1 MANGHR
7 LVMVSNRVAP
17 AWAAIAARD
26 PTLQPVSG
34 LVSALTPVLDQTEA
48 LWFGWSGKTTARRGD
63 SAPRVWRTGSTQFAT
78 VDLPRRDANL
88 YYTVFS
94 NRALWPVLHS
104 FPERTVIQRDAY
116 GAYRRVSRRFA
127 QSLYSVLQPGD
138 VVWVHDYH
146 LFLLGQELRDL
157 GWEGKIGFFL
167 HVPFPSADT
176 FAILPWA
183 RPLLEGIL
191 AYDLV
196 GLQTRRYAHNLLDA
210 LSSELG
216 GAQIGEYFVYQGR
229 RARVGVYPV
238 GTDPATFI
246 QKAGNARHDR
256 TTLRLRRMFPN
267 QRLILGV
274 DRLDYTKGIAERLL
288 IFEHLLARR
297 RTLRGKVGLV
307 QVSVPSRERVP
318 EYAEVKAKVD
328 QIVGR
333 INGRFSG
340 HGWIPVNFH
349 YRSYSQE
356 VLAGFYNEADVCLVT
371 PLRDGMN
378 LVAKEYVAARG
389 DNPGVLVLSK
399 FCGAAESMSG
409 ALIVNPHDI
418 EGTADILHRGLV
430 MSSNERRER
439 WETLVQE
446 VRSNTSTTWARSF
459 LADLDV

>member
-1 MANGHR
+1 M
-7 LVMVSNRVAP
+7 
-17 AWAAIAARD
+17 
-26 PTLQPVSG
+26 
-34 LVSALTPVLDQTEA
+34 SAMP
-48 LWFGWSGKTTARRGD
+48 GM
-63 SAPRVWRTGSTQFAT
+63 
-78 VDLPRRDANL
+78 
-88 YYTVFS
+88 
-94 NRALWPVLHS
+94 
-104 FPERTVIQRDAY
+104 
-116 GAYRRVSRRFA
+116 GA
-127 QSLYSVLQPGD
+127 LYSVLQPGA
-138 VVWVHDYH
+138 VVWVHDYY
-146 LFLLGQELRDL
+146 LFLLGQKLRDL

-167 HVPFPSADT
+167 HVPSPSPDT

-229 RARVGVYPV
+229 RTRVGVYPV
-238 GTDPATFI
+238 GTDPATFL

-256 TTLRLRRMFPN
+256 TTLRLRRMFPD

-274 DRLDYTKGIAERLL
+274 DRLDYTKGVAERLL

-297 RTLRGKVGLV
+297 PTLRGKVGLV

-318 EYAEVKAKVD
+318 EYAEVKANVD

-430 MSSNERRER
+430 MSSIERRER
-439 WETLVQE
+439 WETLVGE